1 MEFNVNASWIIYK
14 QKAATL
20 QECREF
26 KCPFEK
32 RTTWPLF
39 TKVVY
44 WQESGD
50 KMCITMQGLS
60 FSILWYC
67 KQGDIVSQACVL

>member
-1 MEFNVNASWIIYK
+1 MLPGSSTSRKLPLYRNAESLS
-14 QKAATL
+14 APS
-20 QECREF
+20 R
-26 KCPFEK
+26 K